1 MQFFLRGK
9 LESIYFVRRSEN
21 WAKTYS
27 VDCQDA
33 RQLEQTWN
41 SVFNINYANF
51 RQKLNAIRLE
61 NVKNCKGFS
70 EIVESYDFDKNKLK
84 EKNHLILPTDD
95 DDWFHDDI
103 VELVENKLQTDK
115 IAIRWRYLQW
125 GNEYLNLKKNDKWR
139 PYFYYQ
145 TNNYA
150 LCTPFDFSLIN
161 NHGIADKNYDYWSQN
176 NLEQFV
182 DENWSIHN
190 KSYASRSFWGGRLDR
205 ESLLNA
211 AHQSKDLSIPAEVP
225 YVFHKYIDM
234 LNELTHKLLKIK
246 KCLFL

>member
-1 MQFFLRGK
+1 MK
-9 LESIYFVRRSEN
+9 SIYFVRRSEN
-21 WAKTYS
+21 WAKTYD

-33 RQLEQTWN
+33 KQLEKTWN
-41 SVFNINYANF
+41 SIFNITYSNF

-70 EIVESYDFDKNKLK
+70 EVTESYNFDIQKLK
-84 EKNHLILPTDD
+84 EKNYTIFPTDD

-103 VELVENKLQTDK
+103 VELVQSDLQADK

-150 LCTPFDFSLIN
+150 IFTPSDFLLIN
-161 NHGIADKNYDYWSQN
+161 DHRNADKNYDSWNQN

-190 KSYASRSFWGGRLDR
+190 KSYASRSLWHHKQLDADNLFN
-205 ESLLNA
+205 EALKN
-211 AHQSKDLSIPAEVP
+211 KDLSIPAEIP

-234 LNELTHKLLKIK
+234 MNELTHKLFKKI
-246 KCLFL
+246 LL